1 MLQIVGALIL
11 LDRRICHSSPFVQ
24 SINQHGFCAGRAHI
38 AVSVRP
44 GLTGWLY
51 HRTHNPVVPYSLA
64 GRRISD
70 DCRND
75 HQLHVGT

>member
-11 LDRRICHSSPFVQ
+11 LIAGFAILHLVQ

-44 GLTGWLY
+44 GLTGWY
-51 HRTHNPVVPYSLA
+51 
-64 GRRISD
+64 
-70 DCRND
+70 
-75 HQLHVGT
+75 